1 MLLPLF
7 LNLAGRRVLLVGG
20 GPVAAAKLRQLL
32 ASAANIHVVSPEVV
46 DDIERAGA
54 SSAVT
59 ISRREFTASDL
70 DDAWLVV
77 AAATPEVNRQVAEAA
92 EVRRI
97 FVNAVDDPANA
108 TAFLSGVIRRE
119 GLTLAISTS
128 GEAPGLTAL
137 LRQGIDEL
145 LPRRDLASW
154 LRAAR
159 EQRRKWKADG
169 VPMEERKPLLL
180 RVLNRIYEGNVH
192 DVHLKVDTTPDVRS
206 VRLQADRTDAI
217 GHVSLVGAGPGD
229 PALLTRKAIATL
241 RASDLVLYDA
251 LVDDRILRYAR
262 HAQRFFVGK
271 REGRHVLSQEKI
283 NALMIRAARRG
294 RRVVRLKGGD
304 PFVLGRGGEEIEAL
318 ADAGVPFEII
328 PGVTA
333 PLGLA
338 AYTGVPLTHRE
349 HTSAVT
355 FVTGH
360 KVDAIDWAKV
370 GATETIVLFMG
381 LVNFAAIARELIA
394 RGRSAETPAMA
405 VRWATRP
412 DQQTLVGTLATLP
425 DLIAEKELKPPATIV
440 IGEVVALRDRFNWFE
455 KLPLFGKRIVVTRDP
470 RQAAELAGP
479 LEELGAEVV
488 LLPAIEIRPAEDP
501 EPLDQSIA
509 RLRTY

>member
-32 ASAANIHVVSPEVV
+32 ASAANVHVVSPEIVE
-46 DDIERAGA
+46 DIERAGA

-59 ISRREFTASDL
+59 ISRRAFAPSDL

-77 AAATPEVNRQVAEAA
+77 AAATPDVNRQVAEAA
-92 EVRRI
+92 ESRRI

-119 GLTLAISTS
+119 GVTLAISTS

-145 LPRRDLASW
+145 LPRRDLANW

-159 EQRRKWKADG
+159 EQRRQWKAEG
-169 VPMEERKPLLL
+169 VPMEERRPLLL
-180 RVLNRIYEGNVH
+180 QALNRLYDGK
-192 DVHLKVDTTPDVRS
+192 VHLKVDTTSHVRS
-206 VRLQADRTDAI
+206 VRLQADPTGHTSPT

-271 REGRHVLSQEKI
+271 REGRHALTQEKI

-304 PFVLGRGGEEIEAL
+304 PFVLGRGGEEAL
-318 ADAGVPFEII
+318 ALSAAGVPFEVVPGISSAIAAPALAGI
-328 PGVTA
+328 PVTHRGLASSFLVVSGHDVEAFDAAIHGLGPHGVT
-333 PLGLA
+333 LVVLMGLA
-338 AYTGVPLTHRE
+338 RTAALAGRL
-349 HTSAVT
+349 
-355 FVTGH
+355 
-360 KVDAIDWAKV
+360 IDRDW
-370 GATETIVLFMG
+370 
-381 LVNFAAIARELIA
+381 R
-394 RGRSAETPAMA
+394 RETPAA
-405 VRWATRP
+405 IVVDASSSGQHVWR
-412 DQQTLVGTLATLP
+412 GTLGELAGGAP
-425 DLIAEKELKPPATIV
+425 DVPAAAPGTIV
-440 IGEVVALRDRFNWFE
+440 VGEVVSLAEALCRQ
-455 KLPLFGKRIVVTRDP
+455 PSMTRP
-470 RQAAELAGP
+470 HTAARG
-479 LEELGAEVV
+479 
-488 LLPAIEIRPAEDP
+488 
-501 EPLDQSIA
+501 
-509 RLRTY
+509 

>member
-20 GPVAAAKLRQLL
+20 GPVAANKLRQLL
-32 ASAANIHVVSPEVV
+32 ASAANVHVVSPEIV
-46 DDIERAGA
+46 DDIDRAGA

-59 ISRREFTASDL
+59 ISRRKFSPSDL
-70 DDAWLVV
+70 DGVWLAV

-119 GLTLAISTS
+119 GVTLGISTS

-145 LPRRDLASW
+145 LPRRDLANW
-154 LRAAR
+154 LRASR
-159 EQRRKWKADG
+159 EERRKWKAGG

-180 RVLNRIYEGNVH
+180 QALNRLYERDGSVR
-192 DVHLKVDTTPDVRS
+192 PDVR
-206 VRLQADRTDAI
+206 LKPDATGQT

-251 LVDDRILRYAR
+251 LVDDRVLRYAR

-271 REGRHVLSQEKI
+271 REGRHVLTQEKI

-304 PFVLGRGGEEIEAL
+304 PFVLGRGGEEAL
-318 ADAGVPFEII
+318 ALGAAGVPFDVV
-328 PGVTA
+328 PGVSSAIAA
-333 PLGLA
+333 PALAGIPVTHRGLASSFLVVSGHDVEAFSSATRGLDPRGVTLVVLMGLARAATLGGRLLDGGWAGETPAAVIVDASSTGQRVWRGTLGGLA
-338 AYTGVPLTHRE
+338 A
-349 HTSAVT
+349 
-355 FVTGH
+355 
-360 KVDAIDWAKV
+360 
-370 GATETIVLFMG
+370 GASDDVNIAPGGSGAPGTIV
-381 LVNFAAIARELIA
+381 V
-394 RGRSAETPAMA
+394 
-405 VRWATRP
+405 
-412 DQQTLVGTLATLP
+412 
-425 DLIAEKELKPPATIV
+425 
-440 IGEVVALRDRFNWFE
+440 GEVVSLAEALCQPSTI
-455 KLPLFGKRIVVTRDP
+455 KPHT
-470 RQAAELAGP
+470 AA
-479 LEELGAEVV
+479 LG
-488 LLPAIEIRPAEDP
+488 
-501 EPLDQSIA
+501 
-509 RLRTY
+509 